1 MTIDLTQSHP
11 QPQTLEE
18 AQALIAAL
26 WEVLKKQNQLI
37 QELREKV
44 QHLEEKTRTNSK
56 NSSKPPSGDMDRK
69 KPDNHKKSSK
79 KQGGQPGRRGVSR
92 QPFESAD
99 VIIEQCPPQST
110 CECGGEVVQTTLQT
124 RHQSIDIPP
133 IKPNVIEY
141 LVYKGQCICCGKVHQ
156 GQLPAG
162 ASYSLVSPGLM
173 ALIGTL
179 TGGYRLSKRLTQS
192 LLHDIFKVDLSVG
205 VISKTEALISKA
217 LEPIATQAHEHV
229 KHAPVAHC
237 DETGHKEKHER
248 RWMWVAVAGLVSVF
262 LALAGR
268 STAHAK
274 KLIGDTYKGIIVTD
288 RHGAYNWIEARRRQ
302 LCWAHLLRDFTKI
315 AERSGTARQVGQL
328 LLEHTHRMFRYWHMR
343 KRGEIKQKAFE
354 RVMELLAVNLENV
367 LQQGVDCGESKTAN
381 TCKRLLKVRASL
393 WVFVGVPGIEPTNNI
408 AERTI
413 RHYVL
418 WRKLS
423 LGTQSE
429 RGSLYAQRV
438 MTVVG
443 SCKLQGRN
451 VLEFMTQALN
461 AHFGKNTAPSL
472 VPARAG

>member
-1 MTIDLTQSHP
+1 
-11 QPQTLEE
+11 
-18 AQALIAAL
+18 
-26 WEVLKKQNQLI
+26 
-37 QELREKV
+37 
-44 QHLEEKTRTNSK
+44 
-56 NSSKPPSGDMDRK
+56 
-69 KPDNHKKSSK
+69 
-79 KQGGQPGRRGVSR
+79 
-92 QPFESAD
+92 
-99 VIIEQCPPQST
+99 
-110 CECGGEVVQTTLQT
+110 
-124 RHQSIDIPP
+124 
-133 IKPNVIEY
+133 
-141 LVYKGQCICCGKVHQ
+141 
-156 GQLPAG
+156 
-162 ASYSLVSPGLM
+162 
-173 ALIGTL
+173 
-179 TGGYRLSKRLTQS
+179 
-192 LLHDIFKVDLSVG
+192 
-205 VISKTEALISKA
+205 
-217 LEPIATQAHEHV
+217 
-229 KHAPVAHC
+229 
-237 DETGHKEKHER
+237 
-248 RWMWVAVAGLVSVF
+248 MWVAVAGLVSVF

-367 LQQGVDCGESKTAN
+367 LQQGVDCGESKTAS

-408 AERTI
+408 AERTL